1 VRLRVDLVAS
11 VAKDLQRQELNE
23 DAFALG
29 KTCVALSDGAS
40 ESYDSQSWAQLLTQ
54 AYTLDQRVS
63 AQWVAERVRAY
74 LNSTDF
80 ATLSWSRQ
88 AAFER
93 GSFATLLGLELA
105 PNGLEVDVLAIGDSL
120 AVHVRDGVVVES
132 FPFKFAEEFDARP
145 QLMST
150 LSTANAFVGEP
161 DFFTKNSTTWQ
172 IQTGDQILLVTDA
185 IGHWILAHKEALADL
200 CSIPSVVE
208 FEQMVVARRQD
219 RSMRLDDSTI
229 LRILVDAD
237 DQEQKT

>member
-1 VRLRVDLVAS
+1 MRLRVDLVAS

-23 DAFALG
+23 DAYAVG
-29 KTCVALSDGAS
+29 TSYIAIADGAS
-40 ESYDSQSWAQLLTQ
+40 ESYDSQTWARLLTQ
-54 AYTLDQRVS
+54 TYTLDPRVS
-63 AQWVAERVRAY
+63 VQWVAERVRTY
-74 LNSTDF
+74 LESTDF
-80 ATLSWSRQ
+80 SSLSWSRQ
-88 AAFER
+88 AAYER
-93 GSFATLLGLELA
+93 GSFATLLGLVLA

-120 AVHVRDGVVVES
+120 AVHVRGGVIVES

-150 LSTANAFVGEP
+150 LSTANAFVGES
-161 DFFTKNSTTWQ
+161 DFFTKNSTTWK

-185 IGHWILAHKEALADL
+185 IGHWILAHKEALNDL
-200 CSIPSVVE
+200 YSIPSVVE
-208 FEQMVVARRQD
+208 FEQLVVARRQD